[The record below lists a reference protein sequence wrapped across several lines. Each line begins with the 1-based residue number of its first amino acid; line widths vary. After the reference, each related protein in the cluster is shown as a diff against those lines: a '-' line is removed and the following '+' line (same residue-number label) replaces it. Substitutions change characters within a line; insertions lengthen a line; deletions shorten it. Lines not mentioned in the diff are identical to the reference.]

1 MGDVKCEWEIA
12 AALGEGPLWVAREN
26 AVYWVDIVQR
36 QVHRYTITDG
46 TRQSWAFAQQVTSL
60 AERESG
66 GFVCTIKDGFAF
78 IDFDTGTINPI
89 TLPEAD
95 IPDNRF
101 NDGKV
106 DSAGRY
112 WAGTMDNSETVK
124 GGALYRLNRDLS
136 LIKADDDYFICN
148 GPTFSVDG
156 KTLYHTD
163 SPQRTIYA
171 FDMDANGD
179 ISNKRVFIQ
188 LNDDEGYPDGM
199 TTDSENCIWLAHF
212 AGSRITRFSPNGEV
226 LQVIPMPVPNITSCT
241 FGGANLDTL
250 YVTTARHNMRES
262 SIEKYPLSGSFFSIK
277 PGVIGLPTP
286 KFAG

>member
-1 MGDVKCEWEIA
+1 MADVKCEWEIP

-36 QVHRYTITDG
+36 HVHRYTITDG
-46 TRQSWAFAQQVTSL
+46 TRQTWTFAQQVTSL
-60 AERESG
+60 AERQRG

-78 IDFDTGTINPI
+78 IDLDTGTIDPI

-95 IPDNRF
+95 VPNNRF

-106 DSAGRY
+106 DGAGRY
-112 WAGTMDNSETVK
+112 WAGTMDNSETVQ

-163 SPQRTIYA
+163 SPQRSIYA

-179 ISNKRVFIQ
+179 IGNKRVFIQ
-188 LNDDEGYPDGM
+188 FNDDEGYPDGM
-199 TTDSENCIWLAHF
+199 TTDSENCVWVGHF
-212 AGSRITRFSPNGEV
+212 AGSRITRFSPDGDV
-226 LQVIPMPVPNITSCT
+226 LQVIPMPVPNVTSCT

-250 YVTTARHNMRES
+250 YITTARHNMRDS
-262 SIEKYPLSGSFFSIK
+262 AIEKYPLSGSLFSIK